1 MTKREIVFSKNAEKR
16 LIDLLAYLE
25 LKWSVKVREKFISK
39 LDKSI
44 YLIQNEPEIF
54 PKSQINKNQY
64 RCVLSK
70 QTTIYYR
77 FNSKQIRILSL
88 FDTRQSSTK
97 INKIK

>member
-1 MTKREIVFSKNAEKR
+1 MKREIIFSKNAEKN
-16 LIDLLAYLE
+16 LLDLLEYLE
-25 LKWSVKVREKFISK
+25 LKWSIKVRDEFISK

-44 YLIQNEPEIF
+44 YLIQNEPDIF

-70 QTTIYYR
+70 QTTIYYKY
-77 FNSKQIRILSL
+77 NSKQIRILSL
-88 FDTRQSSTK
+88 FDTRQNPIK

>member
-1 MTKREIVFSKNAEKR
+1 MKREIIFSKNAEKNV
-16 LIDLLAYLE
+16 IDLLEYLE
-25 LKWSVKVREKFISK
+25 LKWSIKVRDKFISK

-54 PKSQINKNQY
+54 PKSQINKEHY

-70 QTTIYYR
+70 QTTIYYKY
-77 FNSKQIRILSL
+77 NSKQIRILSL
-88 FDTRQSSTK
+88 FDTRQNPTK

>member
-1 MTKREIVFSKNAEKR
+1 MKREIIFSKNAEKK
-16 LIDLLAYLE
+16 LIDLLEYLE
-25 LKWSVKVREKFISK
+25 LKWSLKVREKFISI

-54 PKSQINKNQY
+54 PKSQINKNQH

-70 QTTIYYR
+70 QTTIYYKY
-77 FNSKQIRILSL
+77 NSKQIRILSL
-88 FDTRQSSTK
+88 FNIRQNPTK

>member
-1 MTKREIVFSKNAEKR
+1 MKREIIFSKNAEKN
-16 LIDLLAYLE
+16 LIDLLEYLE
-25 LKWSVKVREKFISK
+25 LKWSIKVRDKFISK

-44 YLIQNEPEIF
+44 YLIKEEPEIF

-70 QTTIYYR
+70 QTTIYYKY
-77 FNSKQIRILSL
+77 NSKQIRVLSL
-88 FDTRQSSTK
+88 FDTRQNPIK

>member
-1 MTKREIVFSKNAEKR
+1 MKREIIFSKNAEKNV
-16 LIDLLAYLE
+16 IDLLEYLE
-25 LKWSVKVREKFISK
+25 LKWSIKVRDQFISK

-54 PKSQINKNQY
+54 PKSQINKEQY

-70 QTTIYYR
+70 QTTIYYKY
-77 FNSKQIRILSL
+77 NSKQIRILSL
-88 FDTRQSSTK
+88 FDTRQNPTK

>member
-1 MTKREIVFSKNAEKR
+1 MKREIIFSKNAEKN
-16 LIDLLAYLE
+16 LIDLLEYLE
-25 LKWSVKVREKFISK
+25 LKWSIKVKEKFISK

-70 QTTIYYR
+70 QTTVYYR
-77 FNSKQIRILSL
+77 YNSKQVRILSL
-88 FDTRQSSTK
+88 FDTRQNPLK

>member
-1 MTKREIVFSKNAEKR
+1 MKREIIFSKKAEKS
-16 LIDLLAYLE
+16 LIDLLEYLE
-25 LKWSVKVREKFISK
+25 LKWSVKVRDKFISK

-44 YLIQNEPEIF
+44 YLIQNDPEAF

-77 FNSKQIRILSL
+77 CNSKEIRVLAF
-88 FDTRQSSTK
+88 FDTRQNPTK

>member
-1 MTKREIVFSKNAEKR
+1 MKREIIFSKNAEKR
-16 LIDLLAYLE
+16 LIDLLEYLE
-25 LKWSVKVREKFISK
+25 SKWSLKVRNQFISK

-44 YLIQNEPEIF
+44 NLIQNQPEIF

-70 QTTIYYR
+70 QTTIYYKY
-77 FNSKQIRILSL
+77 NSKHIYVLSL
-88 FDTRQSSTK
+88 FDTRQNPNK

>member
-1 MTKREIVFSKNAEKR
+1 MKREIIFSKNAEKS
-16 LIDLLAYLE
+16 LIDLLEYLE
-25 LKWSVKVREKFISK
+25 LKWSTKVRVKFISK

-44 YLIQNEPEIF
+44 SLIQNEPEIF

-70 QTTIYYR
+70 QTTIYYKH
-77 FNSKQIRILSL
+77 NSKQVRILAL
-88 FDTRQSSTK
+88 FDTRQNPTK